1 MTISTPFNTQ
11 PETTGKYLVLLREN
25 EVNAGIQA
33 LSDSAGVHGVA
44 RSADF
49 EGNVLSAEQ
58 LENAETLVFDN
69 LGVAVVDLDPDQLQS
84 LSELKADSSSVIEEI
99 EPERIVYALSDVG
112 FGKLEQP
119 ISSSSANVSVEYL
132 QGYRDAVTNLVDNL
146 IPTEQGVKTLAVEA
160 EATVTWG
167 LQATKVVNSRFSGRG
182 IKVAVLDTGFDL
194 THPDFVGRKI
204 ISKSFVDNEEVQDK
218 QGHGTHCIGTACG
231 PLTPSILPRY
241 GVAYDAEIYVGKVL
255 SNQGS
260 GSDTGILAGI
270 TWAIAN
276 GCRIISMS
284 LGARVEPGQA
294 FSKIFEA
301 VGGRALRYGT
311 LIIAAAGNDSNNP
324 RDFRKLYPVSHPANC
339 PSIMAVAALN
349 SQLQVA
355 DFSNRGLESNG
366 GHVDIAGPGVN
377 VYSSWP
383 MQKRYNT
390 ISGTSMA
397 TPHVAGIAALYAEA
411 NPNASAQALWNLLTQ
426 NARRLSLPSTDA
438 GIGLVQAP

>member
-1 MTISTPFNTQ
+1 
-11 PETTGKYLVLLREN
+11 
-25 EVNAGIQA
+25 
-33 LSDSAGVHGVA
+33 
-44 RSADF
+44 
-49 EGNVLSAEQ
+49 
-58 LENAETLVFDN
+58 
-69 LGVAVVDLDPDQLQS
+69 
-84 LSELKADSSSVIEEI
+84 
-99 EPERIVYALSDVG
+99 
-112 FGKLEQP
+112 
-119 ISSSSANVSVEYL
+119 L

-146 IPTEQGVKTLAVEA
+146 ISTEQGVKTLAVEA

-301 VGGRALRYGT
+301 VGGTR
-311 LIIAAAGNDSNNP
+311 P
-324 RDFRKLYPVSHPANC
+324 PVWN
-339 PSIMAVAALN
+339 
-349 SQLQVA
+349 
-355 DFSNRGLESNG
+355 
-366 GHVDIAGPGVN
+366 VN
-377 VYSSWP
+377 YRCGW
-383 MQKRYNT
+383 
-390 ISGTSMA
+390 
-397 TPHVAGIAALYAEA
+397 
-411 NPNASAQALWNLLTQ
+411 
-426 NARRLSLPSTDA
+426 
-438 GIGLVQAP
+438 